1 MLRYHNNGVTR
12 VTEFQNR
19 RQHWIFPFSVGGD
32 KCAACCIFV
41 APIYFRKAD
50 EQCAEVSCCPCCPK
64 TQHTHSTKQKNK
76 SCFIASFAFVLRP
89 PSFGRPQRR
98 KRARPQT
105 VSKATARTLPAVAPN
120 PLKGSFMKKQHNISV
135 TLL

>member
-1 MLRYHNNGVTR
+1 M
-12 VTEFQNR
+12 TEFQNR

-64 TQHTHSTKQKNK
+64 TQHTHSTKQKK
-76 SCFIASFAFVLRP
+76 ILLYCQFRLCITTALF
-89 PSFGRPQRR
+89 
-98 KRARPQT
+98 RAAA
-105 VSKATARTLPAVAPN
+105 KAEAGKART
-120 PLKGSFMKKQHNISV
+120 PLLKKIGENYYEK
-135 TLL
+135 TNEN